1 MKSQT
6 LSYFGKAL
14 SDHAIKQEKLS
25 EFFIF
30 RCIDCLYVRSTLRDQ
45 MLGFQSTYIESPP
58 LGSHVMEFKE
68 ISSFFLIYSLH
79 IFVSILITQPSIPVL
94 ALMTIAT
101 IIFRSASLAVLVSSS
116 SSRRS
121 PTVISLAHIYSYTS
135 TSYVHNTFDHTSYV
149 T

>member
-30 RCIDCLYVRSTLRDQ
+30 RCIDCFCVWSTLTDQ

-116 SSRRS
+116 RRS
-121 PTVISLAHIYSYTS
+121 HTVITYIFIYINIICSQYIRPHILCYLE
-135 TSYVHNTFDHTSYV
+135 VD
-149 T
+149 